1 MGVSEAMKALDG
13 YDLLLTIAGLAVLA
27 MVVLPRLLSDR
38 PASAPMVLLRLGF
51 AAFALP
57 LRLEAPDPLEQGALT
72 ERLTELGVIVALMGA
87 GLKLDRPPG
96 WRSWRSASLL
106 LGIMMPITIAAAALL
121 GWWVAGFVPATAMR
135 KEIPPRRSPSGGFRR
150 TGLSDKVAQER
161 LRTSTGGDPLGP
173 ISEIPEGL
181 WA

>member
-1 MGVSEAMKALDG
+1 MKALDG

-38 PASAPMVLLRLGF
+38 PASAPMVLLGLGF

-96 WRSWRSASLL
+96 WRSWRSA
-106 LGIMMPITIAAAALL
+106 
-121 GWWVAGFVPATAMR
+121 
-135 KEIPPRRSPSGGFRR
+135 RSC
-150 TGLSDKVAQER
+150 
-161 LRTSTGGDPLGP
+161 
-173 ISEIPEGL
+173 SES
-181 WA
+181 

>member
-1 MGVSEAMKALDG
+1 MNPADLAFAVAGFGAL
-13 YDLLLTIAGLAVLA
+13 LAGL
-27 MVVLPRLLSDR
+27 LPRLLEGR
-38 PASAPMVLLRLGF
+38 PLSMPVTFLGLGMLV
-51 AAFALP
+51 FALP
-57 LRLEAPDPLEQGALT
+57 LDLPAPDPVRHAKVIEHLT
-72 ERLTELGVIVALMGA
+72 EVGVIIALMGA